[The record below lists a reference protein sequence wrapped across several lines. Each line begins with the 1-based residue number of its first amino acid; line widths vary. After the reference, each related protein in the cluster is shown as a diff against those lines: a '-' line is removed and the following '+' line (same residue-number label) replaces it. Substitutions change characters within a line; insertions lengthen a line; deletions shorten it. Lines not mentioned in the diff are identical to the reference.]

1 MKKYIGILAAAVLMM
16 TAFSACDAPAP
27 ASDTNNTKQE
37 DQTTKAGQEDTSA
50 KEESKGTEAP
60 SVTDEKDADAT
71 ETPSVSDEA
80 ASDDQSN
87 SVKGETDN
95 DSSIRKDIDSIEEMI
110 ELGLYDDAQMT
121 INALRTRNLTASQK
135 VEVEKWQKIL
145 DEKKK

>member
-1 MKKYIGILAAAVLMM
+1 MYLLYYRPVSYTHL
-16 TAFSACDAPAP
+16 
-27 ASDTNNTKQE
+27 
-37 DQTTKAGQEDTSA
+37 
-50 KEESKGTEAP
+50 
-60 SVTDEKDADAT
+60 VTDEKDADAT